1 MLTDEL
7 TVFDIK
13 YNEGMDR
20 LNNLLSEESNFNS
33 IKNYVERYKLDR
45 SRENR
50 ISQKNN
56 TNAKT
61 SQNINKE
68 DKRKQIVDIY
78 EIRDH
83 EKKVQHYFNKNY
95 LKNEIEW
102 FKIKK
107 REDEHKNKYNYNKTK
122 FDNMDYNNSQLD
134 YNKDIARTNN
144 IKMKK
149 FSNLANKVNIDK
161 IIQLKKLNQNQ
172 KQYSNS
178 EKKNKNNNNKNNNIE
193 DGVFIPYAE
202 FLQNELNNKNKTKI
216 NIKKI
221 NNFNPKKNE
230 KLPGNQGG
238 GGATISK
245 NSNKTKNMS
254 VIPNKSYNLQK
265 KTFTKNNLKNNNSN
279 KSKQNINNNLT
290 NNNNLNNNNKKNFNN
305 FNIQNN
311 LNNNN
316 NGKVHYIYNNVRRF
330 NISQSNIINN
340 RNMNN
345 NNSQSLSAKKNGNVN
360 GNKVSQSEDNN
371 NQNNKRNKNTA
382 PIYNDIRY
390 KIDIRK
396 PLDKKIDYL
405 RERNT
410 SPEQRIKIYDS
421 KKMKDKKNVLDNI
434 EILNL
439 HSKMYED
446 EAKRQELLMRVKGNK
461 KYGNEDNI
469 KLSNLLIDSISTKL
483 AILNQITT
491 HDK

>member
-1 MLTDEL
+1 M
-7 TVFDIK
+7 
-13 YNEGMDR
+13 
-20 LNNLLSEESNFNS
+20 
-33 IKNYVERYKLDR
+33 
-45 SRENR
+45 
-50 ISQKNN
+50 
-56 TNAKT
+56 
-61 SQNINKE
+61 
-68 DKRKQIVDIY
+68 
-78 EIRDH
+78 
-83 EKKVQHYFNKNY
+83 
-95 LKNEIEW
+95 
-102 FKIKK
+102 
-107 REDEHKNKYNYNKTK
+107 
-122 FDNMDYNNSQLD
+122 
-134 YNKDIARTNN
+134 
-144 IKMKK
+144 
-149 FSNLANKVNIDK
+149 
-161 IIQLKKLNQNQ
+161 
-172 KQYSNS
+172 
-178 EKKNKNNNNKNNNIE
+178 
-193 DGVFIPYAE
+193 FIPYAE

-230 KLPGNQGG
+230 KLPSQGG
-238 GGATISK
+238 GGATNTK

-254 VIPNKSYNLQK
+254 VKPNKSYNLQK
-265 KTFTKNNLKNNNSN
+265 KSITKNNLKNNSN
-279 KSKQNINNNLT
+279 NSKQNINNNVT
-290 NNNNLNNNNKKNFNN
+290 NTNNNLNNNNKKNFNN

-316 NGKVHYIYNNVRRF
+316 NNNGKVHYIYNNVRRF
-330 NISQSNIINN
+330 NNSQSNIINN

-360 GNKVSQSEDNN
+360 GNKVSQREDNN

-439 HSKMYED
+439 HSKKYED

-483 AILNQITT
+483 AILNQIA
-491 HDK
+491 DK